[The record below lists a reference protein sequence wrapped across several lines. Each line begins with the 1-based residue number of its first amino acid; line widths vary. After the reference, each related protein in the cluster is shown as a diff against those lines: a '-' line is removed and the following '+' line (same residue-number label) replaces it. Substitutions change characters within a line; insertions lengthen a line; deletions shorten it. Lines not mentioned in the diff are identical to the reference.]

1 MSERE
6 AWQVQLAVDEAAT
19 NIIQHAYADITPD
32 TLRISWEIAA
42 GELIFVLVDHGK
54 PFDPDTVPTPDI
66 NSSFEDR
73 QGGGLGIY
81 MMKKLMDTV
90 TYTFDASGNTLTLR
104 KRFAEAEVVDLQ
116 RFVIEGRLDARGT
129 LSALTPVNS
138 AVSAGARMLL
148 LDMQQVSFLSSSGLR
163 ALLLVRREINERHGV
178 LMLVGLQPQVDEV
191 FTMTGFAQIFE
202 IYRTSNDALVAL
214 NARGDQG

>member
-1 MSERE
+1 
-6 AWQVQLAVDEAAT
+6 
-19 NIIQHAYADITPD
+19 
-32 TLRISWEIAA
+32 
-42 GELIFVLVDHGK
+42 LIFVLVDHGK

-90 TYTFDASGNTLTLR
+90 SYTFGDDGNMLTLR

-116 RFVIEGRLDARGT
+116 RFVVAGRLDARGT
-129 LSALTPVNS
+129 LSALTAVNS
-138 AVSAGARMLL
+138 AVGAGARMLM

-163 ALLLVRREINERHGV
+163 ALLLIRREINERRGV
-178 LMLVGLQPQVDEV
+178 LMLVDLQPQVEEV

-202 IYRTSNDALVAL
+202 IYRTSNDALTAL
-214 NARGDQG
+214 QARGDQG